1 MLHYK
6 YTMKFYCPDV
16 DFYREAVGGFIET
29 MDRLAKQVEREK
41 CDAIIV
47 SNKLASLPHKTEEE
61 MTMLQVSQNVKV
73 NFLGILHY
81 L

>member
-1 MLHYK
+1 
-6 YTMKFYCPDV
+6 
-16 DFYREAVGGFIET
+16 

-47 SNKLASLPHKTEEE
+47 SNKLASLPHKTEQE
-61 MTMLQVSQNVKV
+61 MTMLQVIQNVQV
-73 NFLGILHY
+73 NFLGILYY